1 MESARVEIRKI
12 LEQVLAPLVEADGG
26 QLYVL
31 KLEEEQ
37 VELHLAGR
45 FAGCPGN
52 EVVARRIIG
61 PAISAVAPDAVCVV
75 TSGALVPE
83 GATRVHPRTDG

>member
-1 MESARVEIRKI
+1 MESAKVEIRKI

-26 QLYVL
+26 KLYVL
-31 KLEEEQ
+31 RLEDDG
-37 VELHLAGR
+37 VEIHLAGR
-45 FAGCPGN
+45 FSGCPGN

-61 PAISAVAPDAVCVV
+61 PAISAVAPDAVCIV

-83 GATRVHPRTDG
+83 GATRVHPVG

>member
-1 MESARVEIRKI
+1 MESAKVEIRKI

-26 QLYVL
+26 KLYVL
-31 KLEEEQ
+31 RLEDDA
-37 VELHLAGR
+37 VEIHLAGR
-45 FAGCPGN
+45 FSGCPGN

-61 PAISAVAPDAVCVV
+61 PAISAVAPDAVCIV

-83 GATRVHPRTDG
+83 GATRVHPVG